1 MRAKWTIAL
10 TLLLASLAYAEPRT
24 KELGVIDYF
33 KSYKGRKSEKSG
45 KRVIK
50 YFVAQLQALDLKP
63 EMVDV
68 DIFLP
73 EHKAERDQYK
83 RLVITCHTD
92 WFSQKIYEGM
102 NDYVKSGGLLVT
114 NSSLVLEDKDGDYQ
128 IEEGEGITKYPAKTF
143 LGAEG
148 TQSLYMTKVRSL
160 KECPLTEGLKTGEW
174 IELKSKTAGRLLR
187 RVTAEVIIESDTI
200 YRGKPSRDQAF
211 LTYKHQD
218 KGACIYLVGQ
228 VSRTDDPT
236 MLQILR
242 NIFSDKTLDWL
253 CMQE

>member
-1 MRAKWTIAL
+1 MVVTLVLL
-10 TLLLASLAYAEPRT
+10 TGLVNAATRT
-24 KELGVIDYF
+24 KELGVVDYF
-33 KSYKGRKSEKSG
+33 KSYKGRQSERSG
-45 KRVIK
+45 KKIVK
-50 YFVAQLQALDLKP
+50 LFLAQLKALDLKP

-73 EHKAERDQYK
+73 ERKAERDQYK
-83 RLVITCHTD
+83 RIAITCHTD
-92 WFSQKIYEGM
+92 WFSKKLYEGM

-128 IEEGEGITKYPAKTF
+128 IEDGEGITKYPAQTF

-148 TQSLYMTKVRSL
+148 TQSVYMTKIRAP
-160 KECPLTEGLKTGEW
+160 KESPLTEGLKAGEW
-174 IELKSKTAGRLLR
+174 IDLKSKMAGRLVR
-187 RVTAEVIIESDTI
+187 KATAEIIIESDTI
-200 YRGKPSRDQAF
+200 YRGKPHRDQPF
-211 LTYKHQD
+211 LMFKHQD

-236 MLQILR
+236 VLQILR